1 MSKCHDIIYGHRWPI
16 DVSSL
21 HLVDRWPNHVRGAT
35 PWAKRRK
42 AQQLGPEDT
51 TQPTGDPQRGS
62 KTSSVLDGFGRCRQL
77 DQLDREFETR
87 SGNRN
92 MLQRSLE
99 SCCQGWT
106 WISVPGYFCIFLL
119 PMIVTCVPSVPLR
132 PRPAGSQN
140 EWPGANS
147 WTACAA
153 GSRIRR
159 RWDGW
164 DAATAQCSKALG

>member
-1 MSKCHDIIYGHRWPI
+1 MSKCHDIIYGHLWPI

-21 HLVDRWPNHVRGAT
+21 HLVVGPLTRYVRGAT
-35 PWAKRRK
+35 TWAKRRK

-51 TQPTGDPQRGS
+51 TQSTGDPQRGS

-77 DQLDREFETR
+77 DRKFETT

-92 MLQRSLE
+92 MLQRSPE
-99 SCCQGWT
+99 SCCQVWT
-106 WISVPGYFCIFLL
+106 WISVPGCFCIFLL
-119 PMIVTCVPSVPLR
+119 PVVVTCVPSVPLR
-132 PRPAGSQN
+132 PRPAGSQD
-140 EWPGANS
+140 EWPSANS

-153 GSRIRR
+153 GSRI